1 MKKITVALSVLLG
14 FSPFTASAAEGV
26 VIVYDGSNSMWGQ
39 IDGVAKIE
47 TAREVMADLVE
58 TWPQST
64 NLGLLAYGHRRKGDC
79 SDIELMIP
87 PGPVDR
93 ASFLETV
100 NAITPR
106 GKTPLT
112 DAVVQ
117 AAKNLSFRDNPA
129 TVVLISDGIES
140 CQADPCSISAQLEE
154 QGIAFTT
161 HVIGFDIARE
171 DQRQLSCIA
180 ENTGGTFVPAQD
192 ANELRGA
199 IAQVQQVIEAQPESV
214 PSVEPEPEPKQEV
227 SVSAPKTVVAGT
239 LFDVSWSEA
248 LNPRDLVLIALVGS
262 EADAKSSYLPVRD
275 DTEGKL
281 TAPSEPGLYEVR
293 YRLDEGRVI
302 LASAPVEV
310 VAADV
315 SVTAPVSVVAGTVF
329 DVSWSET
336 LNARDLVLIAPV
348 GSEADAK
355 LSYLP
360 VRDDIEG
367 KLTAPS
373 EPGLYEVRYRLDE
386 GRVIL
391 ASAPVEVVAAD
402 VSVTAPVSVVAGTV
416 FDVSWSETLNA
427 RDLVLIAPV
436 GSEADAKLSYLPV
449 RDDIEGKLTAPS
461 EPGLY
466 EVRYRLDEGRVI
478 LASAPVEVTVA
489 EVALTAPALVRA
501 ETEIQVSWQPSVNP
515 RDLVLIAP
523 AGSPADEKLSYAPA
537 RTENKTTL
545 KAPSEPGLYEVRYRL
560 DEGRRVI
567 AAVPLE
573 VVPADAPLDDG
584 AGLNAPESAAP
595 SETITVSWTIA
606 PEDADRRVA
615 LAKADAPDFTW
626 ISAHPVGAETETEI
640 ILPNEPGLYEVR
652 FLDLSIQSVLGR
664 TIVAVGE

>member
-310 VAADV
+310 
-315 SVTAPVSVVAGTVF
+315 
-329 DVSWSET
+329 
-336 LNARDLVLIAPV
+336 
-348 GSEADAK
+348 
-355 LSYLP
+355 
-360 VRDDIEG
+360 
-367 KLTAPS
+367 
-373 EPGLYEVRYRLDE
+373 
-386 GRVIL
+386 
-391 ASAPVEVVAAD
+391 
-402 VSVTAPVSVVAGTV
+402 
-416 FDVSWSETLNA
+416 
-427 RDLVLIAPV
+427 
-436 GSEADAKLSYLPV
+436 
-449 RDDIEGKLTAPS
+449 
-461 EPGLY
+461 
-466 EVRYRLDEGRVI
+466 
-478 LASAPVEVTVA
+478 TVA